1 MGKKSF
7 YKQSTQPDLI
17 SGLDKPP
24 LPAFIGPYKIESL
37 LNKGGMSLLYLGI
50 HPETKQPIALKV
62 LSPDYVNHPESVER
76 FIKEAHIIALTN
88 HPNIVKLYGQGEWEK
103 GMYIAMEFIRGLSMR
118 LFIMQQTLSMRR
130 ALEMILQ
137 TSYALLHLHSHGVIH
152 RDLKPENIMIDAE
165 GEIKVIDF
173 GIAQLHEEKPSSMAS
188 EENRLIGTPNYMSPE
203 QKENPSLASFASD
216 IYSLGIILYELII
229 GKISYGMV
237 NLSLLPKALRK
248 IVAKAL
254 AVSVTERYQ
263 DITGFIHDVTQYLT
277 SGEMEKERTGSDQI
291 KEIHESLEKA
301 ASSLSPVTA
310 PKWRELEI
318 GIAKSRSSQQT
329 GLYTDFFRL
338 PNNTFLIL
346 MAASSIPTLDHTV
359 YVGSLRGMIRALLSD
374 ASKPFKAITFVDE
387 LNHLLTHDTL
397 AQTFGLNLLHLDP
410 GNEQLSY
417 LSCGLNGL
425 WHLAEGSDTPR
436 PLTCNNA
443 LLGEDSTSIFSETKD
458 NWNQGDL
465 LILHSCAPQSKGVSA
480 EPLSFDHLLLTTIQD
495 NAYLSAQ
502 KQAETILKKISSHS
516 QFNQAR
522 FPKALLAIQRIV

>member
-1 MGKKSF
+1 MGKESF

-17 SGLDKPP
+17 SGLDKSP
-24 LPAFIGPYKIESL
+24 LPEFIGPYKIESL

-76 FIKEAHIIALTN
+76 FLQEAQIIEMTN

-103 GMYIAMEFIRGLSMR
+103 GLYIAMEFIRGLSMR

-130 ALEMILQ
+130 ALEIILQ

-173 GIAQLHEEKPSSMAS
+173 GIAQLHDEKKSPSIN
-188 EENRLIGTPNYMSPE
+188 ETNRLIGTPNYMSPE

-237 NLSLLPKALRK
+237 NLSLLPKGLRK

-254 AVSVTERYQ
+254 AVSITERYQ
-263 DITGFIHDVTQYLT
+263 DITAFIHDISQYLT

-291 KEIHESLEKA
+291 KEIHESLQKA
-301 ASSLSPVTA
+301 STSLSPVAA
-310 PKWRELEI
+310 PRWREIEI
-318 GIAKSRSSQQT
+318 GIAKFRTSQQV

-338 PNNTFLIL
+338 PNNTLLIL
-346 MAASSIPTLDHTV
+346 MAATSVSTLDGAV
-359 YVGSLRGMIRALLSD
+359 YIGSLRGMIRALLCD
-374 ASKPFKAITFVDE
+374 TSKPFKAIPFVDE
-387 LNHLLTHDTL
+387 LNRLLTHDTFS
-397 AQTFGLNLLHLDP
+397 QEFGLNLLLLDP
-410 GNEQLSY
+410 VNDQLTY
-417 LSCGLNGL
+417 LSCGLNAL
-425 WHLAEGSDTPR
+425 WHLPEGSHSPR

-443 LLGEDSTSIFSETKD
+443 LLGADSTSIFSESKD

-465 LILHSCAPQSKGVSA
+465 LILHSFAPPVAASVLDHQPFEQLLVSA
-480 EPLSFDHLLLTTIQD
+480 IKDYAL
-495 NAYLSAQ
+495 LSAQ
-502 KQAETILKKISSHS
+502 KQAEMILKKVSSHS
-516 QFNQAR
+516 YFNLMG
-522 FPKALLAIQRIV
+522 FPKALLAIQRIA